1 MTICHRSVD
10 FLCNKLPVFPLCYT
24 PADIQE
30 TFSLFIKTA
39 KGEIPL
45 GQCGDVIRAL
55 GLNPT
60 NAEIF
65 NVLGTSNPEGIL
77 KYSNSK

>member
-1 MTICHRSVD
+1 MDPVFNKLAD
-10 FLCNKLPVFPLCYT
+10 LFLCYN
-24 PADIQE
+24 PADIHE
-30 TFSLFIKTA
+30 TFSLFIRTV
-39 KGEIPL
+39 KGEILL

-65 NVLGTSNPEGIL
+65 KVVGTSNPEGKFKII
-77 KYSNSK
+77 